1 MALQV
6 FGKRPK
12 DGIFLPQIP
21 YAIRNDC
28 QKGEWKIGDDD
39 YRGNVLEMSIIKVS
53 QMFGTLGKT
62 RNALWMQIWFIPA
75 PASADILPAN
85 TVCCTHIKTRSISQF
100 SSKVTELMALGEPAE
115 GILVGSFE
123 KHSGDMGVYYS
134 LKWDW
139 RKRDTP
145 EELGQLAQIVEFM
158 ETNPPLIDMTT
169 GLLCIDG
176 MSNEEIEILMRTVK
190 AAELEA
196 VEEPQPPQAA
206 LARSRRR

>member
-6 FGKRPK
+6 FGTRPK
-12 DGIFLPQIP
+12 EGIFLPQIP

-39 YRGNVLEMSIIKVS
+39 YRGNSLELSIIKVS
-53 QMFGTLGKT
+53 QLFGTLGKT
-62 RNALWMQIWFIPA
+62 RNALWMQIWFVPA

-100 SSKVTELMALGEPAE
+100 SSKVTELMAHGEPAE
-115 GILVGSFE
+115 GIFVGTFE

-139 RKRDTP
+139 RKRETP

-158 ETNPPLIDMTT
+158 ANHPPLVDMTT

-176 MSNEEIEILMRTVK
+176 MSTEEIELLMRTVK
-190 AAELEA
+190 AEELEA
-196 VEEPQPPQAA
+196 EDPQPKT